1 MSGETLRGVAS
12 LSISDEINKRRLDQF
27 AGWEWVR
34 IYEEPQIFEG
44 ASLRGK
50 IIKTGF
56 LGYFYQ
62 KKPGNNQEITELLQT
77 MGDAGFK
84 KMNEWEKL
92 YEISEYGNRSKI
104 KHFLLGKLTIDKL
117 TITELRDLSILF
129 GGWIAQ
135 LRATA
140 MTNHPEEYFA
150 FYNDTRNNVK
160 HSKTPPDP
168 MMRLRPIDTLLTAN
182 QKIGITVMM
191 NVGLVGHPDIRER
204 IDKDDSRIFG
214 NHTK

>member
-12 LSISDEINKRRLDQF
+12 LLISDEINKRRLDQF

-92 YEISEYGNRSKI
+92 YEISEYGN
-104 KHFLLGKLTIDKL
+104 
-117 TITELRDLSILF
+117 
-129 GGWIAQ
+129 
-135 LRATA
+135 
-140 MTNHPEEYFA
+140 
-150 FYNDTRNNVK
+150 
-160 HSKTPPDP
+160 
-168 MMRLRPIDTLLTAN
+168 
-182 QKIGITVMM
+182 
-191 NVGLVGHPDIRER
+191 
-204 IDKDDSRIFG
+204 
-214 NHTK
+214 